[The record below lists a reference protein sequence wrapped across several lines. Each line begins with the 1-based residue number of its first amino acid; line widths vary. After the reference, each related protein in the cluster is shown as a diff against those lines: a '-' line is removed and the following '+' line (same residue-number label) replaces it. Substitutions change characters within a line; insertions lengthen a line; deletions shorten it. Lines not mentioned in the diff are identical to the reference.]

1 MRILIYAYAFLP
13 HLGGIETS
21 ADALARGFTSLGH
34 EVRLVTRT
42 LNPDADDFPYRVYRQ
57 PGFFQ
62 MLRLVCWSQVV
73 LHNHISLRAALP
85 MLFCWRCWVVAHQ
98 TGLRRADGGLG
109 PLNCLKRAL
118 LAFTRSVAISQ
129 AIADDLPKVAAI
141 IPNPYADHVF
151 RDLRA
156 PVRPFDLAFLGRLV
170 SDKGCGLLLEAMA
183 RLGAE
188 GLKPRLLII
197 GRGPEEPALR
207 SQAAALGLT
216 NQVEFAGALS
226 GEALVQRLN
235 EARILVVPS
244 LWNEPFGIV
253 ALEGIACGLAVVG
266 SAGGGLPDA
275 IGPCGLTFPNGD
287 AAALAAR
294 LAELLRRPARIAEL
308 LAAAPAHLAR
318 HNPIAAARAYLAVME
333 APTGARA

>member
-21 ADALARGFTSLGH
+21 ADALARGFTALGH

-42 LNPDADDFPYRVYRQ
+42 PNPDADDFPYRVYRQ

-85 MLFCWRCWVVAHQ
+85 MLLCWRPWVVAHQ
-98 TGLRRADGGLG
+98 TGLRRADGELG

-118 LAFTRSVAISQ
+118 LPFTRSVAISK
-129 AIADDLPKVAAI
+129 AIADDLPNVAAI
-141 IPNPYADHVF
+141 IPNPYADHTF
-151 RDLRA
+151 RDLHPA
-156 PVRPFDLAFLGRLV
+156 ARPFELVFLGRLV
-170 SDKGCGLLLEAMA
+170 SDKGCALLLEALA
-183 RLGAE
+183 KLGAQ
-188 GLKPRLLII
+188 GLRPRLLII
-197 GRGPEEPALR
+197 GRGPEEQSLR
-207 SQAAALGLT
+207 NRTDNLGLAG
-216 NQVEFAGALS
+216 QVEFAGALS
-226 GEALVQRLN
+226 GETLVRRLN

-266 SAGGGLPDA
+266 SAGGGLPEA

-287 AAALAAR
+287 AAALAGR
-294 LAELLRRPARIAEL
+294 LAELLREPARIAQL

-318 HNPIAAARAYLAVME
+318 HNPAAAARAYLAVMQ
-333 APTGARA
+333 A

>member
-21 ADALARGFTSLGH
+21 ADALARGFTALGH

-42 LNPDADDFPYRVYRQ
+42 PNLDADAFPYRVYRR

-62 MLRLVCWSQVV
+62 MLRLVCWCQAV

-85 MLFCWRCWVVAHQ
+85 MLFCWRRWVIAHQ
-98 TGLRRADGGLG
+98 TGLRRADGSLG
-109 PLNCLKRAL
+109 ALNCLKRAL
-118 LAFTRSVAISQ
+118 LPFARSVAISQ
-129 AIADDLPKVAAI
+129 AIAEDLPKVAAI

-151 RDLRA
+151 RDLHPA
-156 PVRPFDLAFLGRLV
+156 SRPFDLAFLGRLV
-170 SDKGCGLLLEAMA
+170 SDKGCGLLLEAIA
-183 RLGAE
+183 KLGIE
-188 GLKPRLLII
+188 KGLYPRLLII
-197 GRGPEEPALR
+197 GRGPEEQILR
-207 SQAAALGLT
+207 TQASFLGLADS
-216 NQVEFAGALS
+216 VEFAGPLS
-226 GEALVQRLN
+226 GEALVRRLN

-266 SAGGGLPDA
+266 SAGGGLPEA

-287 AAALAAR
+287 VPVLTAR
-294 LAELLRRPARIAEL
+294 LAELLREPSRIAQL

-318 HNPIAAARAYLAVME
+318 HDPAAAAAAYLAVMDS
-333 APTGARA
+333 T

>member
-21 ADALARGFTSLGH
+21 ADALARGFAGLGH

-42 LNPDADDFPYRVYRQ
+42 PNPEADDFPYRVYRQ
-57 PGFFQ
+57 PGLFQ

-73 LHNHISLRAALP
+73 LHNHISLRAAFP
-85 MLFCWRCWVVAHQ
+85 MLFCWRRWVIAHQ

-109 PLNCLKRAL
+109 LLNCFKRAVL
-118 LAFTRSVAISQ
+118 PFARSVAISKS
-129 AIADDLPKVAAI
+129 IAEDLPKVAAI

-151 RDLRA
+151 RDLH
-156 PVRPFDLAFLGRLV
+156 PTVRPFDLIFLGRLV
-170 SDKGCGLLLEAMA
+170 SDKGCGLLLEAIA
-183 RLGAE
+183 KLGTE
-188 GLKPRLLII
+188 GLRPRLLII
-197 GRGPEEPALR
+197 GRGPEEQRLHDQTR
-207 SQAAALGLT
+207 MLGLGDR
-216 NQVEFAGALS
+216 VEFAGPLS
-226 GEALVQRLN
+226 GEALVRRLN

-266 SAGGGLPDA
+266 SSGGGLPEA

-294 LAELLRRPARIAEL
+294 LAELLRDPGRIAQL
-308 LAAAPAHLAR
+308 LANAPAHLAR
-318 HNPIAAARAYLAVME
+318 HNPAAAAEAYLSVMQ
-333 APTGARA
+333 A

>member
-21 ADALARGFTSLGH
+21 ADALARGFTALGH

-42 LNPDADDFPYRVYRQ
+42 PNPDADDFPYRVYRR
-57 PGFFQ
+57 PGFFR

-85 MLFCWRCWVVAHQ
+85 MLFCWRRWVIAHQ
-98 TGLRRADGGLG
+98 TGLRRADGSLG
-109 PLNCLKRAL
+109 ALNCLKRAL
-118 LAFTRSVAISQ
+118 LPFARSVAISQ
-129 AIADDLPKVAAI
+129 AIADDLPKVAAV
-141 IPNPYADHVF
+141 IPNPYADHLF
-151 RDLRA
+151 RDLHSPA
-156 PVRPFDLAFLGRLV
+156 RPFDLAFLGRLV
-170 SDKGCGLLLEAMA
+170 SDKGCGLLLEAIA
-183 RLGAE
+183 KLGIE
-188 GLKPRLLII
+188 KGLYPRLLII
-197 GRGPEEPALR
+197 GSGPEEQVLR
-207 SQAAALGLT
+207 TQASFLGLT
-216 NQVEFAGALS
+216 DRVEFAGPLS
-226 GEALVQRLN
+226 GEALVRRLN

-266 SAGGGLPDA
+266 SAGGGLPEA

-287 AAALAAR
+287 TAALAAR
-294 LAELLRRPARIAEL
+294 LAELLREPSRIAQL

-318 HNPIAAARAYLAVME
+318 HNPAAAAAAYLVVME
-333 APTGARA
+333 VR

>member
-21 ADALARGFTSLGH
+21 ADALARGFTGLGH
-34 EVRLVTRT
+34 QVRLVTRT
-42 LNPDADDFPYRVYRQ
+42 PNPEADDFPYRVYRQ
-57 PGFFQ
+57 PGFLQ
-62 MLRLVCWSQVV
+62 MLSLVCWSQAV

-85 MLFCWRCWVVAHQ
+85 MLFCWRRWVVAHQ
-98 TGLRRADGGLG
+98 TGLRRADGSLG

-118 LAFTRSVAISQ
+118 LPFARSVAISK

-151 RDLRA
+151 RDLHPA
-156 PVRPFDLAFLGRLV
+156 ARPFDLVFLGRLV
-170 SDKGCGLLLEAMA
+170 SDKGCALLLEAMA
-183 RLGAE
+183 KLGTV
-188 GLKPRLLII
+188 GLCPRLLII
-197 GRGPEEPALR
+197 GRGPEEQRLR
-207 SQAAALGLT
+207 GQTTTLGLADR
-216 NQVEFAGALS
+216 VEFAGALS
-226 GEALVQRLN
+226 GEALVRRLN

-266 SAGGGLPDA
+266 SSGGGLPEA
-275 IGPCGLTFPNGD
+275 IGPCGVTFPNGD
-287 AAALAAR
+287 AAALAGG
-294 LAELLRRPARIAEL
+294 LTELLREPARIAQL

-318 HNPIAAARAYLAVME
+318 HNPVAAAQAYLPVME
-333 APTGARA
+333 AP